1 MVEHAPAPPMQSP
14 SPRPDQQVVTWGV
27 PSGGEGGWELGL
39 GLLLPCENDVSIA
52 RSLALDDSGIG
63 AELVRSRAREAE
75 AFRQAAESRARAD
88 SILLEAARYAPRAGL
103 LFPRVELSG
112 PRRRMRMGYEMA
124 VEHERSEF
132 RRLLGI
138 AGKKAEKYRNAAR
151 AFEKKQQH
159 SGQQSGQQPENQQE
173 QQKKKAPPTTAE
185 AGGLA
190 VPAPSPAVANAIV
203 QKNTQIKELEAML
216 KARDDKIRQ
225 MRSEIEAKDREL
237 RKLGGSLPRKGQQEK
252 AK

>member
-1 MVEHAPAPPMQSP
+1 
-14 SPRPDQQVVTWGV
+14 
-27 PSGGEGGWELGL
+27 
-39 GLLLPCENDVSIA
+39 
-52 RSLALDDSGIG
+52 
-63 AELVRSRAREAE
+63 
-75 AFRQAAESRARAD
+75 
-88 SILLEAARYAPRAGL
+88 
-103 LFPRVELSG
+103 
-112 PRRRMRMGYEMA
+112 MRMGYEMA

-151 AFEKKQQH
+151 ALEKKQ
-159 SGQQSGQQPENQQE
+159 QQSGQQPENQQE

-185 AGGLA
+185 AGGSA
-190 VPAPSPAVANAIV
+190 VHAPSPAVANAIV
-203 QKNTQIKELEAML
+203 QKNTQIKDLEAML

-237 RKLGGSLPRKGQQEK
+237 RKLGGYLPRKGQQEK